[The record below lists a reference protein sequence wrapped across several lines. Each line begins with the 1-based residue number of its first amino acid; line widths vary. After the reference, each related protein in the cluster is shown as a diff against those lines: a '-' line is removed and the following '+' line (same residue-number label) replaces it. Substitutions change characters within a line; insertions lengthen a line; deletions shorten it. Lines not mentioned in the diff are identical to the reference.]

1 MNPVKQEMKP
11 LLYHLPRIWN
21 VEERVVGAD
30 LGLGRFQFDFQEE
43 EDIVEVLKRE
53 PFHFDNWM
61 LSIVRWE
68 PVVEDNYPSKITF
81 WVRAIGVPLHFW
93 AEPTF
98 KSIGEALGVVRR
110 DDAIEINEGKVR
122 VTLDAFK
129 PLVFSITVEFH
140 SGEETVVALRYER
153 LHGFCRM
160 CSRLTHDQSKC
171 PISNGVKEEKGDGP
185 SDEKPDQGGKALSYK
200 GAVES
205 KALETNS
212 SGDVRRN
219 SQHVSGKQDVK
230 GKGVVYEGGKQVTS
244 GKFGPGR
251 RSKEQGRPTAKYI
264 RNACYLPP
272 QELRDSYAMAT
283 GGLNGLRNQDFGAHL
298 DPQQKLMLEA
308 FKSGESG
315 EASGSKACKALL
327 FDNEIGEE
335 GPRELLG
342 DDQAATEV
350 AATVENKD
358 LKEENGMVLST
369 VENGGKQTLEIES
382 KEDEV
387 IGEMVAG
394 LDEEDGLFEL
404 EMMEDGEEEAG
415 LAQDVSAEVKSMEI
429 EEAFSTDE
437 MMEVAGEKDNQ
448 AAKKKAGKLMAA
460 AMGGNAKKRLVQS
473 LVSPRKKAMAK
484 QGHKAGD
491 RGPLP
496 TKKALVKAK
505 PVQD

>member
-1 MNPVKQEMKP
+1 
-11 LLYHLPRIWN
+11 
-21 VEERVVGAD
+21 
-30 LGLGRFQFDFQEE
+30 
-43 EDIVEVLKRE
+43 
-53 PFHFDNWM
+53 
-61 LSIVRWE
+61 
-68 PVVEDNYPSKITF
+68 
-81 WVRAIGVPLHFW
+81 
-93 AEPTF
+93 
-98 KSIGEALGVVRR
+98 
-110 DDAIEINEGKVR
+110 
-122 VTLDAFK
+122 
-129 PLVFSITVEFH
+129 
-140 SGEETVVALRYER
+140 
-153 LHGFCRM
+153 
-160 CSRLTHDQSKC
+160 

-185 SDEKPDQGGKALSYK
+185 ADEKPDQGGKALSYK

-230 GKGVVYEGGKQVTS
+230 GKGIVYEGGKQVTS
-244 GKFGPGR
+244 GKFGPV

-283 GGLNGLRNQDFGAHL
+283 SGLNGLRNQDFGAHL

-315 EASGSKACKALL
+315 EASGSKTCKALL

-404 EMMEDGEEEAG
+404 EMMEDGEEDGLFEAG
-415 LAQDVSAEVKSMEI
+415 DK
-429 EEAFSTDE
+429 
-437 MMEVAGEKDNQ
+437 
-448 AAKKKAGKLMAA
+448 
-460 AMGGNAKKRLVQS
+460 
-473 LVSPRKKAMAK
+473 
-484 QGHKAGD
+484 
-491 RGPLP
+491 GPLP
-496 TKKALVKAK
+496 TKKALVFGVYWYVSGSSCGGVVYAALVVYAVVGTGTLWNVVVIYAMVAALWSVMIGSGAGYIAIMGNGFR
-505 PVQD
+505 P

>member
-1 MNPVKQEMKP
+1 MVLFVLETIFMSSVQTK
-11 LLYHLPRIWN
+11 
-21 VEERVVGAD
+21 
-30 LGLGRFQFDFQEE
+30 
-43 EDIVEVLKRE
+43 EVSQRG
-53 PFHFDNWM
+53 
-61 LSIVRWE
+61 
-68 PVVEDNYPSKITF
+68 PSDEK
-81 WVRAIGVPLHFW
+81 
-93 AEPTF
+93 
-98 KSIGEALGVVRR
+98 
-110 DDAIEINEGKVR
+110 
-122 VTLDAFK
+122 
-129 PLVFSITVEFH
+129 
-140 SGEETVVALRYER
+140 
-153 LHGFCRM
+153 
-160 CSRLTHDQSKC
+160 
-171 PISNGVKEEKGDGP
+171 VKEEKGDGP
-185 SDEKPDQGGKALSYK
+185 SDEKPDQGGKALTYK

-369 VENGGKQTLEIES
+369 VENGGK
-382 KEDEV
+382 
-387 IGEMVAG
+387 
-394 LDEEDGLFEL
+394 
-404 EMMEDGEEEAG
+404 
-415 LAQDVSAEVKSMEI
+415 
-429 EEAFSTDE
+429 
-437 MMEVAGEKDNQ
+437 
-448 AAKKKAGKLMAA
+448 
-460 AMGGNAKKRLVQS
+460 
-473 LVSPRKKAMAK
+473 
-484 QGHKAGD
+484 
-491 RGPLP
+491 
-496 TKKALVKAK
+496 
-505 PVQD
+505 

>member
-1 MNPVKQEMKP
+1 M
-11 LLYHLPRIWN
+11 
-21 VEERVVGAD
+21 
-30 LGLGRFQFDFQEE
+30 
-43 EDIVEVLKRE
+43 
-53 PFHFDNWM
+53 
-61 LSIVRWE
+61 
-68 PVVEDNYPSKITF
+68 
-81 WVRAIGVPLHFW
+81 
-93 AEPTF
+93 
-98 KSIGEALGVVRR
+98 
-110 DDAIEINEGKVR
+110 
-122 VTLDAFK
+122 
-129 PLVFSITVEFH
+129 
-140 SGEETVVALRYER
+140 
-153 LHGFCRM
+153 
-160 CSRLTHDQSKC
+160 
-171 PISNGVKEEKGDGP
+171 KEEKGDGP
-185 SDEKPDQGGKALSYK
+185 ADEKPDQGGKALSYK

-251 RSKEQGRPTAKYI
+251 RSKEQGRSTAKYI

-473 LVSPRKKAMAK
+473 LVSPRKKAMAN

-491 RGPLP
+491 KGPLP

-505 PVQD
+505 PAQD

>member
-1 MNPVKQEMKP
+1 MNLRGIQIF
-11 LLYHLPRIWN
+11 LLIFEDRSKLSHSESGISVDLDGIFYL
-21 VEERVVGAD
+21 GAD
-30 LGLGRFQFDFQEE
+30 LEGFLKIGLFGGNREIQERNLAWECDKLIRSLYLKAGGRMDWGFFF
-43 EDIVEVLKRE
+43 V
-53 PFHFDNWM
+53 
-61 LSIVRWE
+61 
-68 PVVEDNYPSKITF
+68 
-81 WVRAIGVPLHFW
+81 
-93 AEPTF
+93 
-98 KSIGEALGVVRR
+98 KSIGEALGVVRG

-264 RNACYLPP
+264 RNAGYLPP

-298 DPQQKLMLEA
+298 NPQQKLMLEA

-327 FDNEIGEE
+327 YDNEIGEE

-342 DDQAATEV
+342 EDQAATEV

-382 KEDEV
+382 KEDE
-387 IGEMVAG
+387 
-394 LDEEDGLFEL
+394 EDGLFEL

-415 LAQDVSAEVKSMEI
+415 LAQEVSAEVKSMEI

-491 RGPLP
+491 KGPLP

-505 PVQD
+505 PDQD

>member
-1 MNPVKQEMKP
+1 MNYVQKP
-11 LLYHLPRIWN
+11 DDGKGDCHLKMNLRGIQIFLLIFEDRSKLSYSESGISLDLDGIFYL
-21 VEERVVGAD
+21 GAD
-30 LGLGRFQFDFQEE
+30 LEGFLKIGLFGGNREIQERNLAWECDKLIRSLYLKAGGRMDWGIFF
-43 EDIVEVLKRE
+43 V
-53 PFHFDNWM
+53 
-61 LSIVRWE
+61 
-68 PVVEDNYPSKITF
+68 
-81 WVRAIGVPLHFW
+81 
-93 AEPTF
+93 
-98 KSIGEALGVVRR
+98 
-110 DDAIEINEGKVR
+110 
-122 VTLDAFK
+122 
-129 PLVFSITVEFH
+129 
-140 SGEETVVALRYER
+140 
-153 LHGFCRM
+153 
-160 CSRLTHDQSKC
+160 
-171 PISNGVKEEKGDGP
+171 
-185 SDEKPDQGGKALSYK
+185 KPDQGGKALSYK

-244 GKFGPGR
+244 GKFGPVR

-283 GGLNGLRNQDFGAHL
+283 
-298 DPQQKLMLEA
+298 EA

-369 VENGGKQTLEIES
+369 VENGGKQTLERES

-448 AAKKKAGKLMAA
+448 AAKKKVGSSWLLRWEGMRRRGWFRAWSLQGRRLWQSKV
-460 AMGGNAKKRLVQS
+460 KRRGRRDRCLLRRLWSRRNQPRTDHLNLLCGLIVLTMDGHVSGVLLELRGYRFLEFTGMS
-473 LVSPRKKAMAK
+473 LV
-484 QGHKAGD
+484 
-491 RGPLP
+491 PLVVCGCGVVYA
-496 TKKALVKAK
+496 ALVVYA
-505 PVQD
+505 VVGIGALWNVVVIYAMVAALWSVMIGSGAGYIA

>member
-1 MNPVKQEMKP
+1 MNLRGIQIF
-11 LLYHLPRIWN
+11 LLIFEDRSKLSHSESGISLDLDGIFYL
-21 VEERVVGAD
+21 GAD
-30 LGLGRFQFDFQEE
+30 LEGFLKIGLFGGKSGIQERNLAWECDKLIRSLYLKAGGRMDWGIFF
-43 EDIVEVLKRE
+43 V
-53 PFHFDNWM
+53 
-61 LSIVRWE
+61 
-68 PVVEDNYPSKITF
+68 
-81 WVRAIGVPLHFW
+81 
-93 AEPTF
+93 
-98 KSIGEALGVVRR
+98 
-110 DDAIEINEGKVR
+110 
-122 VTLDAFK
+122 
-129 PLVFSITVEFH
+129 
-140 SGEETVVALRYER
+140 
-153 LHGFCRM
+153 
-160 CSRLTHDQSKC
+160 
-171 PISNGVKEEKGDGP
+171 
-185 SDEKPDQGGKALSYK
+185 KPDQGGKALSYK

-251 RSKEQGRPTAKYI
+251 RSKEQGRSTAKYI

-473 LVSPRKKAMAK
+473 LVSPRKKAMAN

-491 RGPLP
+491 KGPLP

-505 PVQD
+505 PAQD

>member
-1 MNPVKQEMKP
+1 MDWQVEKRCDTCRQGNGGSVLVWAKP
-11 LLYHLPRIWN
+11 KRIEN
-21 VEERVVGAD
+21 
-30 LGLGRFQFDFQEE
+30 QFFTSFSFSLAVIE
-43 EDIVEVLKRE
+43 
-53 PFHFDNWM
+53 
-61 LSIVRWE
+61 
-68 PVVEDNYPSKITF
+68 Y
-81 WVRAIGVPLHFW
+81 
-93 AEPTF
+93 
-98 KSIGEALGVVRR
+98 
-110 DDAIEINEGKVR
+110 AIELSSTAHLLPADR
-122 VTLDAFK
+122 SPPD
-129 PLVFSITVEFH
+129 SITKPQISSRASPLDGLLVEHLFWTH
-140 SGEETVVALRYER
+140 ILPSVS
-153 LHGFCRM
+153 
-160 CSRLTHDQSKC
+160 SRRISSRSSPPDLYRCESKVKGLTHDQSKC

-264 RNACYLPP
+264 RNAGYLPP

-358 LKEENGMVLST
+358 LKEENGM
-369 VENGGKQTLEIES
+369 TLEIES

-404 EMMEDGEEEAG
+404 DMMEDGEEEAG

-473 LVSPRKKAMAK
+473 LVSPRKKAIAK

-491 RGPLP
+491 KGPLP

-505 PVQD
+505 PDQD